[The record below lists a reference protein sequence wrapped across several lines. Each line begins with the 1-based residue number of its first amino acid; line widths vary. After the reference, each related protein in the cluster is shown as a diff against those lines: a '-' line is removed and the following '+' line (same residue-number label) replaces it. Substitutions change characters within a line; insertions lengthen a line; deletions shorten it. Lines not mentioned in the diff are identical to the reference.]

1 MDVRLR
7 VRRARRDDLGRV
19 RAFLGADAPT
29 PRERK
34 RWRRL
39 VSTLREDLYLAER
52 DDDVLVGLAV
62 IVYVR
67 GLGAPA
73 AIVRQL
79 HGTVGAARVLL
90 DCARVRALARG
101 CARLEVQLET
111 GAAAGGAAGDADTGD
126 ASSGGALVDALV
138 ADGWSA
144 GPRTLVRALSA

>member
-1 MDVRLR
+1 MDARLR
-7 VRRARRDDLGRV
+7 VRRARRDDLDRV
-19 RAFLGADAPT
+19 RALLGTADTPT

-73 AIVRQL
+73 AVVRQL
-79 HGTVGAARVLL
+79 HGAIDAARVLL
-90 DCARVRALARG
+90 ECARARALARG
-101 CARLEVQLET
+101 CGRLEVQLES
-111 GAAAGGAAGDADTGD
+111 GAPAGGALA
-126 ASSGGALVDALV
+126 DALV